1 MNTNYRE
8 FTDLSKNILQF
19 SLQHSQKNTYY
30 SMKITIG
37 KFQQLYAIS
46 QMEMDELDKS
56 ILLVQTLLDK
66 SQFEVETMKV
76 SKFNKVCAHI
86 GKSFELFGKELEAGK
101 PKQLVK
107 VNGRWYFLNYE
118 ITKKPMNAGRY
129 VEVATFS
136 TDVIGNLHKILASM
150 ANPMELTWK
159 GFKIKK
165 YDATDHEQIAED
177 MLQLDFKV
185 AYHAAVF
192 FCALFTE
199 SMRALLHSLE
209 LPKEKKEEA
218 NQIVQNL
225 TKTMGGF
232 IQPKWSQ
239 NLKLS
244 N

>member
-1 MNTNYRE
+1 
-8 FTDLSKNILQF
+8 
-19 SLQHSQKNTYY
+19 
-30 SMKITIG
+30 MKITIF

-76 SKFNKVCAHI
+76 KKFNKVCEQI
-86 GKSFELFGKELEAGK
+86 NKSFEIFNKKLESDK
-101 PKQLVK
+101 PKQIVK
-107 VNGRWYFLNYE
+107 VNGKWYFLNYE

-129 VEVATFS
+129 VEVASFS
-136 TDVIGNLHKILASM
+136 NDIIGNLHKILASM
-150 ANPMELTWK
+150 ANPMEWTLK
-159 GFKIKK
+159 GLKVKK
-165 YDATDHEQIAED
+165 YDATEHEDIAND
-177 MLQLDFKV
+177 MLHLNFSV

-192 FCALFTE
+192 FCALFNE
-199 SMRALLHSLE
+199 SIKALLHSLE

-225 TKTMGGF
+225 TKVMVGSTT
-232 IQPKWSQ
+232 PKWLQ
-239 NLKLS
+239 NLKTL

>member
-1 MNTNYRE
+1 
-8 FTDLSKNILQF
+8 
-19 SLQHSQKNTYY
+19 
-30 SMKITIG
+30 MKITIF

-76 SKFNKVCAHI
+76 KKFNKVCAEI
-86 GKSFELFGKELEAGK
+86 NKSFEIFNQKLQEDK
-101 PKQLVK
+101 PKQIVK

-129 VEVATFS
+129 VEVASFS
-136 TDVIGNLHKILASM
+136 NDIIGNLHKILASM
-150 ANPMELTWK
+150 ANPMEWTLK
-159 GFKIKK
+159 GLKVKK
-165 YDATDHEQIAED
+165 YDATEHEEIAND
-177 MLQLDFKV
+177 MLHLDFSV

-192 FCALFTE
+192 FCALFNE
-199 SMRALLHSLE
+199 SIKALVNSLE

-225 TKTMGGF
+225 TKVMVGF
-232 IQPKWSQ
+232 TTPKWLQ
-239 NLKLS
+239 NLNVL

>member
-1 MNTNYRE
+1 
-8 FTDLSKNILQF
+8 
-19 SLQHSQKNTYY
+19 
-30 SMKITIG
+30 MKITIL
-37 KFQQLYAIS
+37 KFQQLFAIS

-76 SKFNKVCAHI
+76 KKFNKVCAEI
-86 GKSFELFGKELEAGK
+86 NKSFEIFNKKLESDK
-101 PKQLVK
+101 PKQIVK

-129 VEVATFS
+129 VEVASFS
-136 TDVIGNLHKILASM
+136 NDIIGNLHKILASM
-150 ANPMELTWK
+150 ANPMEWTLK
-159 GFKIKK
+159 GLKVKK
-165 YDATDHEQIAED
+165 YDATEHEEIAND
-177 MLQLDFKV
+177 MLHLDFSV

-192 FCALFTE
+192 FCALFNE
-199 SMRALLHSLE
+199 SIKALLHSLE

-225 TKTMGGF
+225 TKVMVGSTT
-232 IQPKWSQ
+232 PKWLQ
-239 NLKLS
+239 NLNVL